1 MAHKLSSSE
10 IRKHLA
16 AATGWKGR
24 DRRKAIQRTYSLP
37 DFRCALGFV
46 GFVGELAENLN
57 HHPDIDI
64 RYNRVTL
71 TLSTHDADGLTEQ
84 DFQLAALVD
93 GR

>member
-1 MAHKLSSSE
+1 MAKKLSSSE
-10 IRKHLA
+10 VRRHLA

-24 DRRKAIQRTYSLP
+24 NRRSAIERRYSFP
-37 DFRCALGFV
+37 DFRCALAFV
-46 GFVGELAENLN
+46 AYVGELAENLN

-71 TLSTHDADGLTEQ
+71 ALSTHDAGGLTEK